1 MLTYEEAYR
10 EIIRNSLEPKYG
22 KVSIIES
29 CKYFLAED
37 IISKDDIPINDN
49 SAMDGYAVNTL
60 DLTDATQINPVLLT
74 ISEQDIAA
82 GVFEKL
88 VLKRGTCIKIMTGAP
103 IPSGCDCVVK
113 KEDIKII
120 DNQIVF
126 FRACEPFEN
135 IRRKGEDIKKGE
147 TVFKKGEKIYPASIG
162 VMASLGIK
170 EVLINTPPIIGIIST
185 GNELVDAGDDLSF
198 GKVRDSNGY
207 SLASQVKE
215 AGARYVSYGIVKDS
229 KDEIARSIKNASSEC
244 DIVLISGGVSVG
256 DYDYI
261 KEILNK
267 LNADEIFWG
276 VKQKPGKP
284 MAFYKLDKKLI
295 FGLPGNPVSV
305 MVCFELYVRP
315 LIRKMLGF
323 KYLQRNSI
331 TTRIKHPFSHE
342 TGRTEFVR
350 VVLEKEGDYNYL
362 ASITGEQGS
371 GILSSMA
378 KADGIAEIEID
389 KKDIKEGDKIKVFV
403 IKDEL

>member
-1 MLTYEEAYR
+1 MLTYEEAYK

-37 IISKDDIPINDN
+37 IISNDDIPINDN

-60 DLTDATQINPVLLT
+60 DLADATQANPVLLT
-74 ISEQDIAA
+74 LSEHDIAA
-82 GVFEKL
+82 GVFERFA
-88 VLKRGTCIKIMTGAP
+88 LKRGTCIKIMTGAP
-103 IPSGCDCVVK
+103 VPSGCDCVIK
-113 KEDIKII
+113 KEDVKII
-120 DNQIVF
+120 DTKIVF
-126 FRACEPFEN
+126 FKVCKPFEN

-162 VMASLGIK
+162 VMASLGIT
-170 EVLINTPPIIGIIST
+170 EVLINTPPVIGIIST

-215 AGARYVSYGIVKDS
+215 AGARYVRYGIVKDS
-229 KDEIARSIKNASSEC
+229 KDEIARSIKNAASEC
-244 DIVLISGGVSVG
+244 DIILISGGVSVG

-276 VKQKPGKP
+276 IKQKPGKP
-284 MAFYKLDKKLI
+284 MAFYKLGKKLI

-323 KYLQRNSI
+323 KYLHRNII
-331 TTRIKHPFSHE
+331 TAHMKHPFRHE

-350 VVLEKEGDYNYL
+350 VVLEKDSDYNYF
-362 ASITGEQGS
+362 ASVTGQQGS

-378 KADGIAEIEID
+378 KADGIAEVEAD
-389 KKDIKEGDKIKVFV
+389 QKDIKEGDKIKVFV